1 MDRRH
6 ATALITGASSGIG
19 RELARVFAEN
29 HHSLILV
36 ARDRARL
43 DAVAAELHQRFLVP
57 VRVEVCDLAD
67 RAALE
72 ALISRLDAEHAVID
86 VLVNNAGVGI
96 EGPFA
101 EIDWPREREMLDVNV
116 SALVRLTKAFL
127 PQMVNRR
134 SGRILQVASTAA
146 FQPGPYLSLYFA
158 TKAFVL
164 SFSEGLSAELR
175 GSGVTVTTLC
185 PGPTHTEF
193 ERRLGTDSGL
203 FDTGLPV
210 ANAAP
215 VAAYGYAALMKG
227 KRVAVHGTVNRVLS
241 FFSRILPNGIVLFF
255 LGWAIGRKVVRG
267 DLGSAKSKD
276 FPAT

>member
-1 MDRRH
+1 MDRRL

-29 HHSLILV
+29 HHALILV

-43 DAVAAELHQRFLVP
+43 EAVAAELHQKFLVP

-72 ALISRLDAEHAVID
+72 ALVTRLEAEHAVVD

-101 EIDWPREREMLDVNV
+101 EIEWSREREMLDVNV
-116 SALVRLTKAFL
+116 AALVRLTKVFL

-175 GSGVTVTTLC
+175 GSGVTVTALC

-193 ERRLGTDSGL
+193 ERRLGTASGL
-203 FDTGLPV
+203 FDSGIPV
-210 ANAAP
+210 ASAAP

-267 DLGSAKSKD
+267 DLGTTKSKD

>member
-1 MDRRH
+1 MDRLL

-19 RELARVFAEN
+19 KELARVFAAN
-29 HHSLILV
+29 HHALILV

-43 DAVAAELHQRFLVP
+43 EALATELHQKYLVP

-72 ALISRLDAEHAVID
+72 ALIAKFDAERIVVD

-96 EGPFA
+96 EGEFA
-101 EIDWPREREMLDVNV
+101 EIEWSREREMIDVNAV
-116 SALVRLTKAFL
+116 ALVRLTKAFL

-164 SFSEGLSAELR
+164 SFSEGLGSELR

-193 ERRLGTDSGL
+193 ERKLGPDSGL
-203 FDTGLPV
+203 FDSGIPV
-210 ANAAP
+210 SDAP
-215 VAAYGYAALMKG
+215 SVAAYGYSALMRG
-227 KRVAVHGTVNRVLS
+227 KRVAIHGATNRALS
-241 FFSRILPNGIVLFF
+241 FLSRILPNAIVLFF
-255 LGWAIGRKVVRG
+255 LRWAIGRKVMRG
-267 DLGSAKSKD
+267 DLRTSKSKN
-276 FPAT
+276 FPAA